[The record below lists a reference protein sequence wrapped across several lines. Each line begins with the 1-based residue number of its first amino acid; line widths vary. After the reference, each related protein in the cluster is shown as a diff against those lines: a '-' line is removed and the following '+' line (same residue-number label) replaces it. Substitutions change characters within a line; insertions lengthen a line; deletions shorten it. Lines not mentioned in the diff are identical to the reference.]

1 MMKYVILILKNLR
14 RSVVRSTLTALGT
27 MVLVFVVT
35 LVWSVLTFLQQ
46 ATEEKSQNLKAIV
59 TERWS
64 IPSRLPL
71 SYAASLSEGAAEKPD
86 DVRPLDSM
94 TWQFYGGTLDP
105 EKFTRENVIF
115 GIAVEPSKILTMLDG
130 LEDLS
135 PADDA
140 LLKQSV
146 GKLLDQRQGI
156 ILGRNQLD
164 AISKRVG
171 DRFTL
176 FGISSF
182 RGIDLEFE
190 IVGTF
195 PLGRYDSLAAFH
207 RDYYNNEL
215 DSYERRTGRKHPL
228 ADRRVNLVW
237 LKVANTSDFNRVAA
251 QIESSPLYTNP
262 AVKCETASS
271 GIASFLDAFRDMIW
285 GMRWLLAPACIMT
298 LSMLMANAIA
308 ISVRERRMEIAI
320 MKVLGFR
327 PPQIML
333 MVLAES
339 LLLGAG
345 AGLLSAAL
353 TYTIVNWGF
362 GGLKFPIAFFDV
374 FLIPASAL
382 WWGVSIGALA
392 ALAGSLVPAWSA
404 CRVRVVDVFSRVA

>member
-1 MMKYVILILKNLR
+1 
-14 RSVVRSTLTALGT
+14 
-27 MVLVFVVT
+27 
-35 LVWSVLTFLQQ
+35 
-46 ATEEKSQNLKAIV
+46 
-59 TERWS
+59 
-64 IPSRLPL
+64 
-71 SYAASLSEGAAEKPD
+71 
-86 DVRPLDSM
+86 
-94 TWQFYGGTLDP
+94 
-105 EKFTRENVIF
+105 
-115 GIAVEPSKILTMLDG
+115 MLDG
-130 LEDLS
+130 LENLS
-135 PADDA
+135 AGDDA
-140 LLKQSV
+140 LLTASV
-146 GKLLDQRQGI
+146 EELSHNRQGI
-156 ILGRNQLD
+156 ILGRNQLE
-164 AISKRVG
+164 SLNKRVG

-176 FGISSF
+176 FGISNF

-195 PLGRYDSLAAFH
+195 PSGRYDSLAAFQ

-228 ADRRVNLVW
+228 ADRRLNLVW
-237 LKVANTSDFNRVAA
+237 LKMANTADFGRVAA
-251 QIESSPLYTNP
+251 QIETSPLYTSP

-271 GIASFLDAFRDMIW
+271 GIASFLDAFRDLIW

-298 LSMLMANAIA
+298 LSLLIANAIG
-308 ISVRERRMEIAI
+308 ISVRERRLEFAI

-327 PPQIML
+327 PRQILL
-333 MVLAES
+333 MVLVES
-339 LLLGAG
+339 LLLGGG

-382 WWGVSIGALA
+382 GWGVSMGALA